1 MQRAVSIGRAV
12 SPASGW
18 LRGGMFDAGLLLF
31 IPGLAIVCGA
41 VALADRRFL
50 LPVLIA
56 DLWLLG
62 HRHLV
67 ESQSRLRGRRAG
79 SAWLGLCLAGLPLL
93 LVAVIGGLALGGAA
107 WVPATVYFYWQW
119 FQSTGQS
126 WITLQLYRRRAPR
139 RADLG
144 DSSLLAALFCL
155 TPIWGLLRRSAE
167 APVSFLGLDLHLL
180 AVPETVAAAAGI
192 AACGAFCLWIVER
205 AIAWSERRLALA
217 HTLYVLSHLAVFVAA
232 YWLVSD
238 LTIGWLI
245 AAIWSHA
252 QFLALAWLRHGGD
265 AAEPAEPRGR
275 LVARL
280 VARRQLGL
288 YTIVGLAS
296 AAAALFGE
304 KALAIALPAAAVLY
318 LALDLQRFLL
328 ELRPRR
334 SKSGRAATA

>member
-1 MQRAVSIGRAV
+1 MQRAVSIARAT

-18 LRGGMFDAGLLLF
+18 LRGGALDAGLLLG
-31 IPGLAIVCGA
+31 IPGLAILCGA

-67 ESQSRLRGRRAG
+67 ESQSRLRGGRDG
-79 SAWLGLCLAGLPLL
+79 SGWFRLALAGLPLL
-93 LVAVIGGLALGGAA
+93 LVAIIGAIALGGAA

-126 WITLQLYRRRAPR
+126 WATLQLYRRRAPR
-139 RADLG
+139 GADLG
-144 DSSLLAALFCL
+144 DHSLLAALFCL

-180 AVPETVAAAAGI
+180 AVPETVAAGAGI

-205 AIAWSERRLALA
+205 AIAWSEQRLPLA
-217 HTLYVLSHLAVFVAA
+217 QTLYVLSHLAVFAVA
-232 YWLVSD
+232 YGLISDITVGWLV
-238 LTIGWLI
+238 

-252 QFLALAWLRHGGD
+252 QFLVLAWLRHGAD
-265 AAEPAEPRGR
+265 AANPREPRAR
-275 LVARL
+275 LLARL

-288 YTIVGLAS
+288 YTIVALAS

-304 KALAIALPAAAVLY
+304 KALAIALPAAAFLY

-334 SKSGRAATA
+334 RMSRRTATA